1 MKLLAQITKQVSV
14 AVRILQRNRDES
26 ARASHLVVKKGSLMT
41 YERAVF
47 GQAERENFSNKDPKL
62 AFF

>member
-26 ARASHLVVKKGSLMT
+26 ARASHLVV
-41 YERAVF
+41 
-47 GQAERENFSNKDPKL
+47 NKVQL
-62 AFF
+62 VNNELLQVS